1 MLSTIF
7 VVSMFQKNFLTLI
20 YLYNLEKW
28 VACQRLSIRVN
39 PLRKVT
45 KVFFA
50 SRRIS
55 TIRARFEFWR
65 SNAHPV
71 LFHRL
76 GRRIPYA
83 AFGGARVHVVPF
95 YSRIVIS
102 TASTACKT
110 CKPSF
115 SNKKKHLATDFLLVY
130 FFQELS
136 ERPIYIY
143 IVAIGAGPLSLQ
155 SKVLLTVLLAKL
167 MILLRKKSG
176 KYPIISRVLY
186 IPRWL
191 AGFLPS
197 TVVHDDT
204 TTATTATTTT
214 TSSHV

>member
-1 MLSTIF
+1 MSCLPETFNPCQSIKVATKGHEGF
-7 VVSMFQKNFLTLI
+7 FLPQGESLQ
-20 YLYNLEKW
+20 LERGLNSG
-28 VACQRLSIRVN
+28 V
-39 PLRKVT
+39 
-45 KVFFA
+45 
-50 SRRIS
+50 
-55 TIRARFEFWR
+55 
-65 SNAHPV
+65 SNAT
-71 LFHRL
+71 LFYFTGWAEEKPGL
-76 GRRIPYA
+76 LLL
-83 AFGGARVHVVPF
+83 PF

-102 TASTACKT
+102 TASTACKPANLPFQT
-110 CKPSF
+110 RKNMWQQIFCWCTF
-115 SNKKKHLATDFLLVY
+115 SRSWVEGL
-130 FFQELS
+130 
-136 ERPIYIY
+136 YIY